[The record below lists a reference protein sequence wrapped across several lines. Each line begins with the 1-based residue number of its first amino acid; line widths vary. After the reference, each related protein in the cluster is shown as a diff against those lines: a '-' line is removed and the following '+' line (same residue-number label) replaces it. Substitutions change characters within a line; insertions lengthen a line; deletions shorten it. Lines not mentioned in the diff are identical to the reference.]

1 MKAFV
6 AIKMLQAQLK
16 DLEKDAIKFD
26 KKRVDVAGQRLR
38 VELQKIKK
46 KIIQVRNDI
55 QEIRYYREA
64 WNVYHGKK
72 EYIENKEIKEKKYG
86 SVAEIAKLQIAQKRR
101 F

>member
-38 VELQKIKK
+38 VELQKN
-46 KIIQVRNDI
+46 Q
-55 QEIRYYREA
+55 
-64 WNVYHGKK
+64 
-72 EYIENKEIKEKKYG
+72 KEK
-86 SVAEIAKLQIAQKRR
+86 
-101 F
+101 